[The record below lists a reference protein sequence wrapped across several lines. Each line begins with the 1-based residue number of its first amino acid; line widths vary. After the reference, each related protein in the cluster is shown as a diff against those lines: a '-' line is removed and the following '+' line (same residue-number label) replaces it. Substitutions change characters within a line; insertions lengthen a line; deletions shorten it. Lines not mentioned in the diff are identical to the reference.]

1 MQLSKDSR
9 IKVVSEIGRKLVP
22 KNHFNRLD
30 MEECGHVLKQF
41 IKSDSM
47 NSEKRKT

>member
-9 IKVVSEIGRKLVP
+9 IEVVSEIGRKLVP
-22 KNHFNRLD
+22 KNYLNRLD
-30 MEECGHVLKQF
+30 MEECDHVLKQF

-47 NSEKRKT
+47 NSEECKT